1 MKKEKATFR
10 ITNSFSN
17 QFICKNEIK
26 KMFISVLVL
35 FLLIFIINKSDC
47 LKNSRFIQV
56 RRKTANS
63 YIINRNA
70 INTDRNNVE
79 NVENMINKKYK
90 FDNVN
95 NFRETIGYN
104 SNSNELSNINIPI
117 YRSAAFDNATSN
129 DVKILLDDYKIATI
143 IDLRNQDE
151 IINQGMY
158 RSFDGASKFYD
169 KFSTAPSPTYPRKM
183 LPDYI
188 RYEIPLLSDLASFWE
203 AVQLRSIKDEKERLY
218 FDFLWCFRGKELM
231 KILSQRLASGG
242 FPLLYTIM
250 LDISS
255 EKIGQVLLLTLIS
268 LEMNKPVVFHCAQG
282 KDRTGIIAM
291 LIEYIVYVDEE
302 LQCSN
307 NVQLEDV
314 EQMIIQNYAISELLL
329 PADKKDILG
338 DGKGIQADD
347 GNFISKLKGSPASA
361 MIGTLSYIKE
371 NWGSVLKYLDYTG
384 FNKEKRNRL
393 RRICSKYMSSPDNNT
408 DTFTMLEKE

>member
-1 MKKEKATFR
+1 MKIISGIILWIVLIFLD
-10 ITNSFSN
+10 ITAGSFNLPS
-17 QFICKNEIK
+17 F
-26 KMFISVLVL
+26 
-35 FLLIFIINKSDC
+35 FLL
-47 LKNSRFIQV
+47 
-56 RRKTANS
+56 
-63 YIINRNA
+63 
-70 INTDRNNVE
+70 DRYVLE
-79 NVENMINKKYK
+79 QSS
-90 FDNVN
+90 
-95 NFRETIGYN
+95 ETIGYN
-104 SNSNELSNINIPI
+104 SNSNQLSNINIPI

-129 DVKILLDDYKIATI
+129 DVKILLDDFQITTI

-151 IINQGMY
+151 IINQGVF
-158 RSFDGASKFYD
+158 RTFDGASKFYD

-183 LPDYI
+183 LPEYV

-203 AVQLRSIKDEKERLY
+203 AVQLRSIQDEKERLY

-268 LEMNKPVVFHCAQG
+268 LEMKKPVVFHCAQG

-307 NVQLEDV
+307 NVKLEDI
-314 EQMIIQNYAISELLL
+314 EQMIIDNYAISEMLL
-329 PADKKDILG
+329 PADRRDILG
-338 DGKGIQADD
+338 DGKGVQAED
-347 GNFISKLKGSPASA
+347 GNFISKLRGSPASA

-371 NWGSVLKYLDYTG
+371 NWGSVMKYLDYAG
-384 FNKEKRNRL
+384 FEKEKRQRL
-393 RRICSKYMSSPDNNT
+393 RRICSEYMSTTNNT
-408 DTFTMLEKE
+408 TDTNTIE